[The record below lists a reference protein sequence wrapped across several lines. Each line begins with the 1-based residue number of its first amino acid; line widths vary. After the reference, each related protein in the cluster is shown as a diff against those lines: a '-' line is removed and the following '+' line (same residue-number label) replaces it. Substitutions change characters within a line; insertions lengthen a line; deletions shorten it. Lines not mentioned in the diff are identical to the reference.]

1 MRREISLASQTG
13 HTISLAALEAREWNS
28 EARLMPHKKPFTTT
42 TPGRIRENSFQ
53 RLTGKRLG
61 NNPGAEMKHKALTTT
76 TKLTIKFAFDLE
88 QKPHEGV
95 DGYEASE
102 KYEVLPFI
110 LLQL

>member
-1 MRREISLASQTG
+1 
-13 HTISLAALEAREWNS
+13 
-28 EARLMPHKKPFTTT
+28 
-42 TPGRIRENSFQ
+42 
-53 RLTGKRLG
+53 
-61 NNPGAEMKHKALTTT
+61 MKHKALTTT

-110 LLQL
+110 PLQL